1 MRLMEVLPEKEA
13 KRFNQ
18 PPAFNGDD
26 RKNHFKLDDLIR
38 EAIEKAKQTE
48 SQIGL
53 LLQYGY
59 FKASGKFFTS
69 KSFKS
74 ADIKFASKILDVTAP
89 TDFLEK
95 YTDRMHQKHRL
106 FILDIC
112 GHVDF
117 GSAVQLFEES
127 VGDMVENKCIHEN
140 CFIFLLIS

>member
-18 PPAFNGDD
+18 PPVFNGDD
-26 RKNHFKLDDLIR
+26 RKNHFKVDEPIC
-38 EAIEKAKQTE
+38 EAIGNAKQTG

-74 ADIKFASKILDVTAP
+74 TDIKFASKILNITA
-89 TDFLEK
+89 
-95 YTDRMHQKHRL
+95 YS
-106 FILDIC
+106 C
-112 GHVDF
+112 
-117 GSAVQLFEES
+117 
-127 VGDMVENKCIHEN
+127 
-140 CFIFLLIS
+140 